1 MSAALSRTARIGGAV
16 CAVSALAVLG
26 AGLAPHAGSRAGAA
40 RAGGSRFSI
49 GAPVPLVRTA
59 PHVVDHSATP
69 PGPGLCGCYEPAQFQ
84 AAYDLKPLYTA
95 NDTGK
100 GSTIVIVDS
109 FGSKTI
115 QADLKT
121 FDTGFH
127 LPAPPSFK
135 IVTPDGPVGT
145 NGSWATE
152 TTLDVEYSHA
162 IAPGA
167 NIILVETPVS
177 ETEGSAGFPQI
188 VKAENYVINNEK
200 TLGITGGVVISQSFG
215 ATEQTFGSNFATQI
229 AKYRSAFVNAQKSNV
244 TVLGASGDDGATDC
258 ANVSC
263 SSLYSHR
270 VNSWPSSDPL
280 VTSVGGLQ
288 LSISTSSPFRQTG
301 APVVWNDGFGAGGGG
316 DSAAFP
322 IPSFQSSVSKVVGK
336 WRGTPD
342 ISMSASV
349 TGGAEIYQSGQG
361 WQPVGGTSEATPEFA
376 GIVAIADQVAG
387 KSLGDL
393 NAALYSMESAGAKGI
408 VDVTSGNNS
417 FSGVTGFTAVKGYDM
432 ASGIGTVDAVN
443 FVPAL
448 VAAVAKVG

>member
-16 CAVSALAVLG
+16 CAASALAVLG
-26 AGLAPHAGSRAGAA
+26 AGLAPHAGSHVAAA
-40 RAGGSRFSI
+40 RVTASKFSI
-49 GAPVPLVRTA
+49 GRPVPLVRTGHNA
-59 PHVVDHSATP
+59 VHFGATP
-69 PGPGLCGCYEPAQFQ
+69 PGPGSCGCYEPAQFQ
-84 AAYDLKPLYTA
+84 AAYNLTPLY
-95 NDTGK
+95 NKKDTGT

-121 FDTGFH
+121 FDAGFH
-127 LPAPPSFK
+127 LAAPPSFK
-135 IVTPDGPVGT
+135 IITPDGSVGS
-145 NGSWATE
+145 NANWAME

-188 VKAENYVINNEK
+188 VKAENYVLTHEA
-200 TLGITGGVVISQSFG
+200 TLGIKGGVVFSQSFG
-215 ATEQTFGSNFATQI
+215 ATEQTFGSNFATEI
-229 AKYRSAFVNAQKSNV
+229 AKYRSAYVAAQKANA

-263 SSLYSHR
+263 SSLYTKR

-280 VTSVGGLQ
+280 VTSVGGLH
-288 LSISTSSPFRQTG
+288 LSISSSSPYKQTH
-301 APVVWNDGFGAGGGG
+301 APVVWNEGGGAGGGG

-322 IPSFQSSVSKVVGK
+322 IPSFQSSVSSVVGK

-342 ISMSASV
+342 VSMSASV
-349 TGGAEIYQSGQG
+349 SGGAEIYMAGG
-361 WQPVGGTSEATPEFA
+361 WTPVGGTSEATPEFA

-387 KSLGDL
+387 KGLGDL
-393 NAALYSMESAGAKGI
+393 NAALYSMESSGAAGI

-417 FSGVTGFTAVKGYDM
+417 FAGVKGYTAVKGYDM
-432 ASGIGTVDAVN
+432 ASGIGTVNAAN